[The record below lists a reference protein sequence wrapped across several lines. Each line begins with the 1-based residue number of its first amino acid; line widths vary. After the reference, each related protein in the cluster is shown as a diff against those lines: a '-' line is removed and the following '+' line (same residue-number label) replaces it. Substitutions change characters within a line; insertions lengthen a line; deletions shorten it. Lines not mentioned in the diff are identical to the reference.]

1 MIRINTPED
10 LHRAMAD
17 LRAMSLL
24 SQAAVAAP
32 LHLNPSRIG
41 DFEHGRR
48 TPATRTVIRLLAVMG
63 WQIALVPVE
72 EES

>member
-1 MIRINTPED
+1 MIRIGSPED
-10 LHRAMAD
+10 LHRALAD

-24 SQAAVAAP
+24 SQTALAAE
-32 LHLNPSRIG
+32 LHVNPSRIG

-48 TPATRTVIRLLAVMG
+48 TPGTRTVIRLLTAMG
-63 WQIALVPVE
+63 WQIALVPL